1 MKWFLIILA
10 VLLIINQIQINID
23 IIGTVW
29 IEKSTSR
36 PIYIISYD
44 REDGIRYY
52 YAGEPFE
59 RHMRLID
66 LIKNFKYN
74 GTG

>member
-1 MKWFLIILA
+1 MKWVLIILA
-10 VLLIINQIQINID
+10 VLLTINQIQINID

-29 IEKSTSR
+29 IEKSTFR
-36 PIYIISYD
+36 PIYIVSYD
-44 REDGIRYY
+44 REDGVRYY

-59 RHMRLID
+59 RHMSLID

>member
-10 VLLIINQIQINID
+10 VLLTINQIQVNID

-44 REDGIRYY
+44 REDGVGYS
-52 YAGEPFE
+52 YAEEPFE
-59 RHMRLID
+59 RHMSLIE

>member
-1 MKWFLIILA
+1 MKLFLIILA
-10 VLLIINQIQINID
+10 VLLTINQIQINID

-44 REDGIRYY
+44 RENGVGYS

-59 RHMRLID
+59 RHMSLIE

>member
-10 VLLIINQIQINID
+10 ILITINQIQINID
-23 IIGTVW
+23 IVGTVW
-29 IEKSTSR
+29 IERSTSR
-36 PIYIISYD
+36 PIYVISYD
-44 REDGIRYY
+44 REDGVRYS

-59 RHMRLID
+59 RYMSLTE